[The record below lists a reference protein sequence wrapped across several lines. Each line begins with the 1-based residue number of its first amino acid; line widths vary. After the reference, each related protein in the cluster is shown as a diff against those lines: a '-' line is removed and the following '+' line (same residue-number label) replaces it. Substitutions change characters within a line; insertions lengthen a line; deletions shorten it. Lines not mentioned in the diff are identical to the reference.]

1 MTDIFKD
8 FWDELEETEN
18 NLFKEQQGIVEDNY
32 IALSSVISFFYL
44 RNMKNNTIN
53 YSTFMSKAD
62 NTEKKYVKTIL
73 NANGGSKL
81 YKVSDIKGSKI
92 NVLSL
97 AINLTEENNSNGRSK
112 QLEKHFKELSKK
124 VEAYIKREY
133 DIRADGTIK
142 VPDVYDN
149 QLTNGQKVSYKLI
162 EDVKNGIIKGDRY
175 EDIVEKASDWY
186 SKRSMSDIK
195 KIVRTEGT
203 AITNEVGLEMFQE
216 EGYKKYIYSSVIDS
230 RTTEICRE
238 LDSMEFDI
246 SKAERGV
253 NFPPMHVNCRSGFE
267 IKLESK

>member
-1 MTDIFKD
+1 
-8 FWDELEETEN
+8 
-18 NLFKEQQGIVEDNY
+18 
-32 IALSSVISFFYL
+32 
-44 RNMKNNTIN
+44 MK
-53 YSTFMSKAD
+53 
-62 NTEKKYVKTIL
+62 
-73 NANGGSKL
+73 ANGGSNL

-112 QLEKHFKELSKK
+112 QLEKHFQELSKK
-124 VEAYIKREY
+124 VETYIKREY
-133 DIRADGTIK
+133 DIKADGTIK
-142 VPDVYDN
+142 VPDIYNN
-149 QLTNGQKVSYKLI
+149 QLTNGQNVSSKLI
-162 EDVKNGIIKGDRY
+162 EDIKNGIIKGDRY
-175 EDIVEKASDWY
+175 EDIVENASDWY
-186 SKRSMSDIK
+186 GKRSMSDVK

-238 LDSMEFDI
+238 LDGMEFDI

-267 IKLESK
+267 IKLEK